1 MKRLMLILFVVVF
14 LVVGWSSVSYSEIS
28 PEAKVKAIQSL
39 TTKIA
44 ARKVIFKEIFNIWK
58 KASPKMK
65 SAIARRLKIQE
76 SKIAGLLEQLSN
88 LRAAPVTGLQ
98 KLTKEVK
105 GVAAPAKVNLIKRL
119 ERLDKEDKEVRSEV
133 YESQPQFQDYK
144 WGSSIEE
151 VRLQINSKEHYVFEI
166 DTPKEKLG
174 FGYRDMILHKKV
186 LVWFLFTPRTEKL
199 CRVKLVWGR
208 DYDNYD
214 NDYGIKYSLLKT
226 LTKKYGE
233 PVRSGLWYD
242 YKWGSY
248 LELWG
253 SVGTTLSYISGE
265 YAPIQVQEEDEIF
278 YIRYR
283 R

>member
-1 MKRLMLILFVVVF
+1 MKRLMLVLSMVVF

-28 PEAKVKAIQSL
+28 PEVKVKAIQSL
-39 TTKIA
+39 TAKIA
-44 ARKVIFKEIFNIWK
+44 AKIANRKLIYKQIFNRWK

-65 SAIARRLKIQE
+65 LAIAKRLKIQE
-76 SKIAGLLEQLSN
+76 SKIAGLRKQLSN
-88 LRAAPVTGLQ
+88 LKAAPDTELQ
-98 KLTKEVK
+98 KLAKVAK
-105 GVAAPAKVNLIKRL
+105 GVVAPSKVNLI
-119 ERLDKEDKEVRSEV
+119 ERLDKEVRSKV

-151 VRLQINSKEHYVFEI
+151 VRLQINSGDHYDVFEI
-166 DTPKEKLG
+166 DTPREKLG
-174 FGYRDMILHKKV
+174 IGHRDMILHKKV
-186 LVWFLFTPRTEKL
+186 LIWFLFTPRTEKL

-208 DYDNYD
+208 DHGDNYD
-214 NDYGIKYSLLKT
+214 NDYGVKNSLLKI

-265 YAPIQVQEEDEIF
+265 YTPIQVQEEDEVF
-278 YIRYR
+278 YTRYR

>member
-1 MKRLMLILFVVVF
+1 MKRLMLVLFVVVF
-14 LVVGWSSVSYSEIS
+14 LVGGWSNVAYPEIS

-44 ARKVIFKEIFNIWK
+44 ARKFMYKRIFNVWK
-58 KASPKMK
+58 NASPKMK

-76 SKIAGLLEQLSN
+76 SKLAGLLKQLSD
-88 LRAAPVTGLQ
+88 LRVTPDTKLQ
-98 KLTKEVK
+98 KSAKVVK
-105 GVAAPAKVNLIKRL
+105 GVATPTKVNLIKRL
-119 ERLDKEDKEVRSEV
+119 DKEVRSEV

-151 VRLQINSKEHYVFEI
+151 VVSQINSKKQYDVFEI

-174 FGYRDMILHKKV
+174 IGYRDIILNKKV
-186 LVWFLFTPRTEKL
+186 LIWFLFTPRTEKL

-208 DYDNYD
+208 DYGDNYD
-214 NDYGIKYSLLKT
+214 NDYGVKYSLLKT
-226 LTKKYGE
+226 LTEKYGR

-265 YAPIQVQEEDEIF
+265 YTPIQVQEEDEVL
-278 YIRYR
+278 YIKYR

>member
-1 MKRLMLILFVVVF
+1 MKRLMLVLSMVVL
-14 LVVGWSSVSYSEIS
+14 LVVGSCSEAYPEIS

-44 ARKVIFKEIFNIWK
+44 ARKFIYKKIFNVWK
-58 KASPKMK
+58 NASPKMK

-76 SKIAGLLEQLSN
+76 SKLAGLLKQLSD
-88 LRAAPVTGLQ
+88 LRVTPGTKLQ
-98 KLTKEVK
+98 KSAKVVPT
-105 GVAAPAKVNLIKRL
+105 KVNLIKRL
-119 ERLDKEDKEVRSEV
+119 DKEVRSEV

-151 VRLQINSKEHYVFEI
+151 VVSQINSKKQYDVFEI

-174 FGYRDMILHKKV
+174 IGYRDIILNKKV
-186 LVWFLFTPRTEKL
+186 LIWFLFTPRTEKL

-208 DYDNYD
+208 DYGDNYD
-214 NDYGIKYSLLKT
+214 NDYGVKYSLFKT
-226 LTKKYGE
+226 LTEKYGE
-233 PVRSGLWYD
+233 PFRSGLWYD
-242 YKWGSY
+242 YKWGSH

-265 YAPIQVQEEDEIF
+265 YTPIQVQEEDEVL
-278 YIRYR
+278 YIKYR